1 MRGLVMALPK
11 KAAAQLLIDAL
22 TSEKKLKG
30 RVIAVIIQS
39 ILIAIVV
46 TYLTSWYFGLACILV
61 FSLLGQFAHERMT
74 NSITVRKI
82 TAIKSL
88 RWNETEL
95 ENPELLNKLSKI
107 LE

>member
-1 MRGLVMALPK
+1 MALPK

>member
-1 MRGLVMALPK
+1 MALAK
-11 KAAAQLLIDAL
+11 KEAAQLLIDAM
-22 TSEKKLKG
+22 TSEKKLKVK
-30 RVIAVIIQS
+30 VIAVIVQS
-39 ILIAIVV
+39 VIIAIIV
-46 TYLTSWYFGLACILV
+46 TYLTSWYFGLACLLL

-88 RWNETEL
+88 RWKETEL
-95 ENPELLNKLSKI
+95 ENPELLNKLNKI